1 MLAVLIVGCQSS
13 QATLPLF
20 CQTTRMIRQKR
31 GSNNRRQGRIES
43 KRPVTVIRVVTAML
57 ITITITKTIT
67 RVKAY
72 SLLRSA
78 GSLPLA
84 ILL

>member
-1 MLAVLIVGCQSS
+1 
-13 QATLPLF
+13 
-20 CQTTRMIRQKR
+20 MIRRKR
-31 GSNNRRQGRIES
+31 GSNNKRQGRIES
-43 KRPVTVIRVVTAML
+43 KRPVTVIQVVTAML